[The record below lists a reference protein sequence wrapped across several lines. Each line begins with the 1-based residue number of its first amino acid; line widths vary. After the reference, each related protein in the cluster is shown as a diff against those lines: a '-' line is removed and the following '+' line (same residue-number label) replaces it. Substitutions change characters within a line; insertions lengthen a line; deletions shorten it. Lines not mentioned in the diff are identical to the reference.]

1 MILKRAMKGE
11 LDLMGPAMAVQ
22 KELMAIPEFGNG
34 SAQLFDE
41 ENKAVSNMKKCIL
54 MVSGT
59 AVQKYMMTL
68 AKEQEILMHIADM
81 AIDTYVAESVLL
93 RVRKLVALKGEE
105 ECQIPLAMDRLNI
118 HAKNAI
124 QAISEGDEQRM
135 LLMGLKRF
143 TKTQGLN
150 TVEARRK
157 VAVALITANKYCF

>member
-1 MILKRAMKGE
+1 
-11 LDLMGPAMAVQ
+11 
-22 KELMAIPEFGNG
+22 
-34 SAQLFDE
+34 
-41 ENKAVSNMKKCIL
+41 
-54 MVSGT
+54 
-59 AVQKYMMTL
+59 MMTL

-105 ECQIPLAMDRLNI
+105 ECQIPLAMARVYLNDAMDRLNI